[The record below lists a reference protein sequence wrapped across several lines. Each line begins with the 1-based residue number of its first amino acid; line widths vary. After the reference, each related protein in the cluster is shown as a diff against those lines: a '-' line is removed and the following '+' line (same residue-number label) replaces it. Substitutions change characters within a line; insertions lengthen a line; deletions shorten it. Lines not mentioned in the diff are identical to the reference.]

1 MSKSYTLYINAYSP
15 ETIPMAR
22 LALYM
27 QHLAAFLGHETA
39 VHFVALKEGS
49 TQLVSRIDHEDVPK
63 VATRLAQVK
72 RGDGAPEAVKAQG
85 EIDRLLAEDNA
96 DGFVYEDGKTEAV
109 IIAFPGASRPRPVT
123 YGPFNQEGSLD
134 GLLISIGGADQTVH
148 VQLQNGEVKY
158 VGIETDRETAR
169 RLAKHMYE
177 PIRVFGIGRWIRD
190 AEGQWLLR
198 KFRLQTFAVLQADDL
213 REAAARLR
221 QVEGSDWGKIDDP
234 LAVLKA
240 LRDEGKAH

>member
-1 MSKSYTLYINAYSP
+1 
-15 ETIPMAR
+15 
-22 LALYM
+22 
-27 QHLAAFLGHETA
+27 
-39 VHFVALKEGS
+39 
-49 TQLVSRIDHEDVPK
+49 
-63 VATRLAQVK
+63 
-72 RGDGAPEAVKAQG
+72 
-85 EIDRLLAEDNA
+85 
-96 DGFVYEDGKTEAV
+96 
-109 IIAFPGASRPRPVT
+109 
-123 YGPFNQEGSLD
+123 
-134 GLLISIGGADQTVH
+134 
-148 VQLQNGEVKY
+148 
-158 VGIETDRETAR
+158 
-169 RLAKHMYE
+169 MYE